1 MHQITF
7 LKLDNILILWKRDH
21 AYHDTI
27 KIKGFYIMYIGHK
40 NIKKDLKDVTVQ
52 SIIDREWFNLKNLKK
67 STKAQIQS
75 LFNCSL

>member
-1 MHQITF
+1 
-7 LKLDNILILWKRDH
+7 
-21 AYHDTI
+21 
-27 KIKGFYIMYIGHK
+27 MYIGHK